1 MRRRNVTAQRK
12 HGTTFAGKAYIEES
26 PPGCGRGGVMA
37 RKRSGRATPARRGG
51 TPRRRAGKAKSA
63 AKRAPARRSSPPRV
77 KKKASRKPPAKRKR
91 ASPVRR
97 SSARPRARVESTRRR
112 GLGLESGGQSGDT
125 ERISRSAIAD
135 SESVEELLEE
145 GQAFEAGV
153 VDGVENAPDADQG
166 EVRTRE
172 VPEDDVPQEYLDE
185 D

>member
-1 MRRRNVTAQRK
+1 MVMRKSGKRASARKTAGRK
-12 HGTTFAGKAYIEES
+12 KRAGAGKGKSSRRAARRPS
-26 PPGCGRGGVMA
+26 A
-37 RKRSGRATPARRGG
+37 RKKASRKSPAKRTRASAV
-51 TPRRRAGKAKSA
+51 SA
-63 AKRAPARRSSPPRV
+63 ASRARRSSP
-77 KKKASRKPPAKRKR
+77 
-91 ASPVRR
+91 
-97 SSARPRARVESTRRR
+97 RPRARVAPSGKR

-125 ERISRSAIAD
+125 ERISRAATAD

-153 VDGVENAPDADQG
+153 VDGVENAPDG